1 MTLRLCTCALQ
12 ILDMSQHVTE
22 TPVADAPVAP
32 VTLLSCPRFTYFG
45 KNEGLASLHACREF
59 FQIQDDYLDCYGA
72 PEVIGKIGTD
82 IQDNKCSWLV
92 CQAKNLAT
100 PSQLKTLRVRPRHS
114 NSANSQHQQERSF
127 IVASCLRVDDCPPDS
142 SRRLVRTTFRP

>member
-1 MTLRLCTCALQ
+1 VHLLQ
-12 ILDMSQHVTE
+12 V
-22 TPVADAPVAP
+22 
-32 VTLLSCPRFTYFG
+32 
-45 KNEGLASLHACREF
+45 NEALASLHPCREF

-114 NSANSQHQQERSF
+114 NSTNCPHEQARS
-127 IVASCLRVDDCPPDS
+127 VLLLRS
-142 SRRLVRTTFRP
+142 L

>member
-1 MTLRLCTCALQ
+1 MR
-12 ILDMSQHVTE
+12 
-22 TPVADAPVAP
+22 VASV
-32 VTLLSCPRFTYFG
+32 R
-45 KNEGLASLHACREF
+45 ACREF

-92 CQAKNLAT
+92 CQAKSLAT

-114 NSANSQHQQERSF
+114 NEQSIRTGAVGSAVPS
-127 IVASCLRVDDCPPDS
+127 A
-142 SRRLVRTTFRP
+142 